1 MFLLVNIK
9 SVNIYPKILQID
21 TKLIVHN
28 ETINIQFSRLRTDD
42 LLSSVL
48 VYNKFNLISLY
59 KVFSHFLIFFL
70 FRNAKTPPLLLL
82 PPVCNNIFLCRVLS
96 LTACHTN
103 PMHSGKPHC

>member
-48 VYNKFNLISLY
+48 VYNKFN
-59 KVFSHFLIFFL
+59 F
-70 FRNAKTPPLLLL
+70 
-82 PPVCNNIFLCRVLS
+82 
-96 LTACHTN
+96 
-103 PMHSGKPHC
+103 

>member
-59 KVFSHFLIFFL
+59 KVL